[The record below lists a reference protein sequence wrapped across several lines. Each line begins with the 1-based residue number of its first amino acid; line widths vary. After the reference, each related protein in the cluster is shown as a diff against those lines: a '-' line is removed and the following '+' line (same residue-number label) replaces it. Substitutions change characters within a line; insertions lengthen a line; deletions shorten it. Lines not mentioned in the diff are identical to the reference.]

1 MAKFKITEKKAK
13 LAVVVG
19 GILILAVIITIAVCS
34 GGRKST
40 TTRLDEKIAAEAA
53 KNGVS
58 IEEIKNDKELI
69 EQLKMDAAQEEK
81 IDKLTENI
89 TVTDKEISDYRDMI
103 GNTMDTKKAV
113 LILFNT
119 ADECQSF
126 IDENG
131 SKDKPETLNLG
142 VLPLMETDNDGQK
155 YYNVVGND
163 MLETAFD
170 SLKDGEYTKAPVE
183 FAGVYCYLKRIGID
197 SPMQSSEEIK
207 ELIKSE
213 KAHELLQK
221 ENKNGGK

>member
-1 MAKFKITEKKAK
+1 MAKFKIAENKTRF
-13 LAVVVG
+13 AVIFG
-19 GILILAVIITIAVCS
+19 GLLILVAIITIAVCL
-34 GGRKST
+34 GGGKSSA
-40 TTRLDEKIAAEAA
+40 TRLDEKIAAEAA

-58 IEEIKNDKELI
+58 IEEIKKDKELMQ
-69 EQLKMDAAQEEK
+69 QLKMDAAQEEK

-89 TVTDKEISDYRDMI
+89 TVSDKEISDYRDMI

-119 ADECQSF
+119 AEECQSF
-126 IDENG
+126 IDVNG

-142 VLPLMETDNDGQK
+142 VLPLMETDKDGQK

-163 MLETAFD
+163 MLETAFNE
-170 SLKDGEYTKAPVE
+170 LKDGEYTKAPVV

-197 SPMQSSEEIK
+197 SPMQSDEEIK

-213 KAHELLQK
+213 KAHEKLN
-221 ENKNGGK
+221 EGR

>member
-1 MAKFKITEKKAK
+1 MAKFKITEKNAR
-13 LAVVVG
+13 LAVVLGSIVMLG
-19 GILILAVIITIAVCS
+19 VIITLAVCL
-34 GGRKST
+34 GGGKSAVS
-40 TTRLDEKIAAEAA
+40 RLDEKIAAEAA

-58 IEEIKNDKELI
+58 IEEIKKDKELM

-81 IDKLTENI
+81 IDNLTENI

-119 ADECQSF
+119 VDECQGF

-142 VLPLMETDNDGQK
+142 VLPLMETDKDGQRF
-155 YYNVVGND
+155 YNVVGND

-170 SLKDGEYTKAPVE
+170 SLKDGEYAKAPVE

-197 SPMQSSEEIK
+197 SPVQSDEEIK
-207 ELIKSE
+207 ELIKTE
-213 KAHELLQK
+213 KAHEKLN
-221 ENKNGGK
+221 EGR

>member
-1 MAKFKITEKKAK
+1 MEKFKITEKNAR
-13 LAVVVG
+13 LAVVMG
-19 GILILAVIITIAVCS
+19 GTLILAVIIILAVCLD
-34 GGRKST
+34 GGKPAA
-40 TTRLDEKIAAEAA
+40 TRLDEKIVVEAA

-58 IEEIKNDKELI
+58 IEEIKKDKELM
-69 EQLKMDAAQEEK
+69 EQLMMDASQEEK

-131 SKDKPETLNLG
+131 SKDKPETLNMG
-142 VLPLMETDNDGQK
+142 VLPLMETDSDGQK
-155 YYNVVGND
+155 FYNVVGND
-163 MLETAFD
+163 MLENVFNE
-170 SLKDGEYTKAPVE
+170 LKDGEYTKTPIE
-183 FAGVYCYLKRIGID
+183 FAGVHCYLKRVGID
-197 SPMQSSEEIK
+197 SPMKSDEQIK